1 MAHIRPISGKPHVGN
16 RLRAETGPT
25 ITASLGHCRI
35 PTAGRHGIPVVDRK
49 WADLLCCV
57 GGIRCGRGR
66 THPSPVANDALPRTQ
81 EVDV

>member
-1 MAHIRPISGKPHVGN
+1 MAHIRPISGKPHVGD

-57 GGIRCGRGR
+57 GYTYTLLDHGSMATNR
-66 THPSPVANDALPRTQ
+66 TTRLNT
-81 EVDV
+81 E